1 MNLMLDTEV
10 VLTEILAAD
19 KTREGVTYA
28 DIRGYCDAVK
38 NELFLNGGYNTVHF
52 GISKDELA
60 RCVKDYPDQ
69 FETRDDRYY
78 QGFWYAPN
86 FFKGRNNQKINSI
99 LEFAAHKMKTA

>member
-28 DIRGYCDAVK
+28 DIRGYCDA
-38 NELFLNGGYNTVHF
+38 